1 MGGIFLKNQ
10 LELEGYLFKNRN
22 DFVKAKKEVEAITYI
37 RSNSDLK
44 NATLAL
50 KIYDKL
56 LDKGTL
62 QTVVGYVFLKELQQT
77 ILMDSTISKE
87 KVRSIPIKV
96 VESVKI
102 KEKEKEENR
111 FDEAKRADKFQEL
124 YENEK
129 VKKTSSKIVIGFLVC
144 IIIGMLLVAQ
154 FTPYSIFTNYED
166 KIVNKYENW
175 QNDLEQ
181 KQIELEQREKNL
193 LDKE

>member
-10 LELEGYLFKNRN
+10 FELEGYLFKNRN

-62 QTVVGYVFLKELQQT
+62 QTVIGYVFLKELQQT

-124 YENEK
+124 YEKEK

-175 QNDLEQ
+175 QKDLEQ
-181 KQIELEQREKNL
+181 KQTELDQREKDL